1 LPDDPLREQAL
12 SARTSRKRGK
22 RGKRGERGE
31 ERGERGEERGERGE
45 ERGERKEE
53 RGERRER
60 PDCLLFGR
68 FFTLSSLLFP
78 LSSFLFISYGTTGA
92 ALAASLASTRRPM
105 TQAVAPL

>member
-22 RGKRGERGE
+22 RG
-31 ERGERGEERGERGE
+31 ERGERGEERGERKE